1 MNAHDHGPEADC
13 YWRQRY
19 LELEE
24 TMGYA
29 FEGFSGTLSGRGNDP
44 VTNALR
50 RQLDEAN
57 AKLQRVYGS
66 KLGKVVLVYWRA
78 VGKVRR
84 FVSNVRSRLPGG
96 G

>member
-1 MNAHDHGPEADC
+1 MSAHDHGPETDC

-29 FEGFSGTLSGRGNDP
+29 FEGFSDTLNGRGNDP
-44 VTNALR
+44 VSNALR

-57 AKLQRVYGS
+57 AKLQKIYGS
-66 KLGKVVLVYWRA
+66 KLGRVALAWRRA

-84 FVSNVRSRLPGG
+84 SASSVRNRLPGG
-96 G
+96 A